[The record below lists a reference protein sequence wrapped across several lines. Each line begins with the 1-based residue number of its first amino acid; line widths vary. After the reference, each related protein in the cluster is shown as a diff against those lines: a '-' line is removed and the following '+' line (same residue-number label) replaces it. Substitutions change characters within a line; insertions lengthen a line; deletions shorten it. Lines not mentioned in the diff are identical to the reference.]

1 MPSPL
6 YNKPFRL
13 SKIFSGQDL
22 DKQDI
27 GSSISQYIELIIFTR
42 YGEHRFK
49 PDFGCEIWDLDFELI
64 ISESIWEEKLRQS
77 LLRSITQYEK
87 RIYDIN
93 INVHIKEVNKFYPLR
108 NVSEIKK
115 KVEIVVSG
123 KMQQTG
129 ENYVFTTSLFLSP
142 LSA

>member
-1 MPSPL
+1 MSVPL
-6 YNKPFRL
+6 YKKPFKL
-13 SKIFSGQDL
+13 SNIFNGQDI
-22 DKQDI
+22 DKQDV
-27 GSSISQYIELIIFTR
+27 GASISQYIELIIFTR

-64 ISESIWEEKLRQS
+64 ISESMWEEKLRQS

-87 RIYDIN
+87 RIYDVSID
-93 INVHIKEVNKFYPLR
+93 VHIKEVNKFYPLR

-115 KVEIVVSG
+115 KVEIVVNG

>member
-1 MPSPL
+1 MSTPI
-6 YNKPFRL
+6 YKKPFAL
-13 SKIFSGQDL
+13 KKLFNGQDL
-22 DKQDI
+22 EKQDI
-27 GSSISQYIELIIFTR
+27 GASISQYIELIIFTR

-64 ISESIWEEKLRQS
+64 ISESMWEEKLRQS
-77 LLRSITQYEK
+77 LLRSITRYEQ
-87 RIYDIN
+87 RIYDVS

-115 KVEIVVSG
+115 KVEIIVSG